1 MSMHLGKLNM
11 SSHITSII
19 KFLLMLS
26 ISNESKKKEKDHPR
40 DIGQSLCRSTRHAK
54 LNCFS
59 AILLAADDAATNANK
74 QQWA

>member
-1 MSMHLGKLNM
+1 
-11 SSHITSII
+11 
-19 KFLLMLS
+19 MLS